1 MSRALD
7 VVTLT
12 GAEYDA
18 LTQRADDWY
27 ALYAEEAKKR
37 AKLRDAL
44 EPFAAIDLLECRLP
58 PEFAMHVLRARGVLT
73 PNAGGNATERSE
85 GRVDHNVGR
94 QSTDE

>member
-1 MSRALD
+1 MSRDLD

-58 PEFAMHVLRARGVLT
+58 PEFAMHVLRARGALT
-73 PNAGGNATERSE
+73 PNALGQEPCAAICARSPAPM
-85 GRVDHNVGR
+85 G
-94 QSTDE
+94 